1 MLKAMGF
8 PGRYLQGP
16 GAILELGKLLDELG
30 CNKPCVVMDAMVRQ
44 SVWDGL
50 AAKLGDT
57 ASRLS
62 ILEFPGEC
70 TAAAIQQLAQ
80 QARQAGADCI
90 VGFGG
95 GKTIDT
101 AKGIARECGARLLI
115 APTIASNDSPTSRL
129 IVMYDDQHKI
139 DSVQMLVR
147 NPDVVLVDTAIV
159 ARAPARFFAA
169 GLGDALSKKDEVEQC
184 HLAGGRNFFG
194 TPSLATAR
202 VLARQCYRSIVEH
215 GPAALSQI
223 SQHHASDENVER
235 VVEATVLLSGLAFES
250 GGLSI
255 AHALTRGFSA
265 QAKMASALHGEMVAF
280 GSIVQL
286 YAQQEDEASIR
297 QHAALAHGL
306 GLPVCFADFNGYRPS
321 QAEVQDIARLTCQA
335 PYIGHIT
342 PAATEQSLV
351 QALMAA
357 DALGKELAEASAG
370 R

>member
-16 GAILELGKLLDELG
+16 GAILKLGDLLAELGSKNS
-30 CNKPCVVMDAMVRQ
+30 CIVMDTMVKG
-44 SVWDGL
+44 SVWDAVAADLGSVANQL
-50 AAKLGDT
+50 A
-57 ASRLS
+57 
-62 ILEFPGEC
+62 ILQFPGEC
-70 TAAAIQQLAQ
+70 TIRTIHEL
-80 QARQAGADCI
+80 ARQAQQQGADCI
-90 VGFGG
+90 IGFGG

-101 AKGIARECGARLLI
+101 AKGVARECGARLII

-129 IVMYDDQHKI
+129 IVLYDDQHKV

-147 NPDVVLVDTAIV
+147 NPDMVLVDTAIV

-169 GLGDALSKKDEVEQC
+169 GLGDALSKKDEVQQC

-194 TPSLATAR
+194 TPSTATAR
-202 VLARQCYRSIVEH
+202 VLADHCYRTIVES
-215 GPAALSQI
+215 GPAALKQI
-223 SQHHASDENVER
+223 SAYHAPNDDVER

-265 QAKMASALHGEMVAF
+265 QANMVRYLHGEMVAF

-286 YAQQEDEASIR
+286 YAQQTDEGRIR
-297 QHAALAHGL
+297 QHARLAHDL
-306 GLPVCFADFNGYRPS
+306 GLPVRFADFDGFRPTS
-321 QAEVQDIARLTCQA
+321 ADLHDMARLTCLA
-335 PYIGHIT
+335 PYIGHLT
-342 PAATEQSLV
+342 PAATADSLIE
-351 QALMAA
+351 ALKAA
-357 DALGKELAEASAG
+357 NALGESLST

>member
-16 GAILELGKLLDELG
+16 GAILKLGDLLAELG
-30 CNKPCVVMDAMVRQ
+30 CNKACVVMDAMVRE
-44 SVWDGL
+44 SVWDAV
-50 AAKLGDT
+50 AAELGS
-57 ASRLS
+57 AQSQLS
-62 ILEFPGEC
+62 ILAFPGEC
-70 TAAAIQQLAQ
+70 TDKIIQELAQ
-80 QARQAGADCI
+80 QALQQGADCI
-90 VGFGG
+90 IGFGG

-101 AKGIARECGARLLI
+101 AKGIARERGVRLII

-129 IVMYDDQHKI
+129 IVLYDDQHKV

-147 NPDVVLVDTAIV
+147 NPDMVVVDTAIV

-194 TPSLATAR
+194 TPSTATAR
-202 VLARQCYRSIVEH
+202 VLAQHCYQTIVEY
-215 GPAALSQI
+215 GPAALRQI
-223 SQHHASDENVER
+223 NQHHAPNDDVER

-265 QAKMASALHGEMVAF
+265 QASMVRYLHGEMVAF

-286 YAQQEDEASIR
+286 YAQHEDQPRIR
-297 QHAALAHGL
+297 QHASLAHDL
-306 GLPVCFADFNGYRPS
+306 GLPVRFADFDGYQPGE
-321 QAEVQDIARLTCQA
+321 ADLQDIARLTSLA

-342 PAATEQSLV
+342 PAATADSLV
-351 QALMAA
+351 KALKAA
-357 DALGKELAEASAG
+357 NDLGESLSARRAAG
-370 R
+370 